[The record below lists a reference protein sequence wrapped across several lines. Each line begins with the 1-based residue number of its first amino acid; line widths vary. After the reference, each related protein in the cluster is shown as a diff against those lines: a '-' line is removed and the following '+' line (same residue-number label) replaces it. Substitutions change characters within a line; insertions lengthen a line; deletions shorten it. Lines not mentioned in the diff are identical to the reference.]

1 MKKLLLSTFA
11 MLLLLTSCSG
21 LKTFKLMKSG
31 EVEQE
36 EFKVNIP
43 FEYNLGMIILKV
55 NISGEEYDFLLDTG
69 APNVI
74 SKELFKKLEISS
86 LFEQKVIDSQN
97 EESNLGF
104 LLIKKLGIGGIN
116 FLNTG
121 AAAADLKQS
130 KELGCLQIDGF
141 IGSNLMRK
149 AVWKFDYENQI
160 ITISNSV
167 ASLKISESSE
177 KIPFFTYITG
187 TPIIDITLND
197 VKEKNVIVDLG
208 SNGDISLSKK
218 TFDKL
223 VDTDPNISR
232 TVSFGSSSSGLYGV
246 GATDSIQHALISNI
260 SFGDVALKNTVVEFT
275 NESASTIGT
284 NYFKNYDLIINWF
297 DKEIIVTKK
306 KEYDNSSLISYGFSF
321 NNKND
326 RLIVGGIYTNS
337 SADHAGLKI
346 NDIILKI
353 DTKKYGVL
361 TADQW
366 CNIIENG
373 LFNEGKETITVVVLR
388 QNEEL
393 TFHLEKTKLL

>member
-1 MKKLLLSTFA
+1 
-11 MLLLLTSCSG
+11 MLLLLTSCSS

-74 SKELFKKLEISS
+74 SKELAQKYGLSNIFERKFGDSQGQTSDLGMIKLDEIS
-86 LFEQKVIDSQN
+86 
-97 EESNLGF
+97 
-104 LLIKKLGIGGIN
+104 IGGIN

-121 AAAADLKQS
+121 AAIADLKQS
-130 KELGCLQIDGF
+130 KELGCLKIDGL

-167 ASLKISESSE
+167 ESLKISESSE

-321 NNKND
+321 NNKNN
-326 RLIVGGIYTNS
+326 RLIVGGTYTNS

-373 LFNEGKETITVVVLR
+373 LFNEEKSTITVIVLR